1 MPQTKQTNKRR
12 NIILIVLAVLVV
24 LAGTVFIVRNR
35 QQHNQQSS
43 ADAPT
48 VNTPAV
54 TEGSTSNALII
65 GNPNAPVTIVE
76 YGDFKCPNCNK
87 LYRGALREIKKNYI
101 DTGKAKLEFRNLP
114 YISPDS
120 RTAAEGAY
128 CANAQGVFEA
138 YHNGVYDYI
147 WDSYYRENKVSEG
160 ESTDVFTVQ
169 TLTDIATQAGADPAE
184 FAACLNQQTYKD
196 AVTADLKASERDKA
210 TGTPTVFIGN
220 QRIIGAQPYTVYSTL
235 IEQELR

>member
-1 MPQTKQTNKRR
+1 M
-12 NIILIVLAVLVV
+12 I
-24 LAGTVFIVRNR
+24 RNR
-35 QQHNQQSS
+35 QQRSQQTVADTSTVS
-43 ADAPT
+43 A
-48 VNTPAV
+48 PAA

-138 YHNGVYDYI
+138 YHNAVYDNI
-147 WDSYYRENKVSEG
+147 WDNYYRENKIREG

-169 TLTDIATQAGADPAE
+169 TLTDIAAKAGADPSE
-184 FAACLNQQTYKD
+184 FTACLDQQTYKD

-220 QRIIGAQPYTVYSTL
+220 QRIVGAQPYAVYSTL